1 MIFVERSRDRLP
13 IGFTNGIFLD
23 KFMLL
28 QSAIE
33 LRLDSLHTANKH
45 VCLRTVLTQGRL
57 KIWMEHS
64 ILTVST

>member
-33 LRLDSLHTANKH
+33 LRLDGLHTANKR

-57 KIWMEHS
+57 
-64 ILTVST
+64 